1 MQYNQSTPSPYN
13 TNKPN
18 RQPPKQELTPW
29 LVAQAIPGSIGSVDA
44 IAKRLGFPRMEVR
57 KFIEKNKELS
67 EALDDELLAAKER
80 MIEQTYQDGIDGSQ
94 QARQDFFKMVNG
106 YFEKKDNAK
115 ESNDNTPKVAIIF
128 NQPQKKFKMLND
140 DNDVIEVDDDL
151 NAIT

>member
-1 MQYNQSTPSPYN
+1 MQYNQSNQGRGYPNQS
-13 TNKPN
+13 NKP
-18 RQPPKQELTPW
+18 PEKQVLTPW

-67 EALDDELLAAKER
+67 DALDDELLAAKER
-80 MIEQTYQDGIDGSQ
+80 MIEQTYQDGMDGSQ

-115 ESNDNTPKVAIIF
+115 ETNDNTPKVAIIF
-128 NQPQKKFKMLND
+128 NQPQQKFKMLND
-140 DNDVIEVDDDL
+140 DNDVIDIDDVA
-151 NAIT
+151 NIN